1 MGNDYVIKGLNSLT
15 INCTIMGTGHFI
27 NNIDPSWY
35 SIDEVE
41 LAGGELNISFKP
53 TQNLPEELRGNCNQ
67 FQIAL
72 LPHRDFSLIF
82 RNVVNGVSTY
92 VLINCEYDQQGA
104 MYFHYDILKKSIF
117 DEDEIKGI
125 YRDTSVDFL
134 IGEGY
139 ELMQSG
145 GDDAEG
151 ITYATIYIAA

>member
-1 MGNDYVIKGLNSLT
+1 
-15 INCTIMGTGHFI
+15 
-27 NNIDPSWY
+27 
-35 SIDEVE
+35 
-41 LAGGELNISFKP
+41 
-53 TQNLPEELRGNCNQ
+53 
-67 FQIAL
+67 
-72 LPHRDFSLIF
+72 
-82 RNVVNGVSTY
+82 

-104 MYFHYDILKKSIF
+104 MYFHYDILRKSIF